1 MARYCDQLTRSERLA
16 LSLSGCETPTTWRRV
31 EPVDA
36 VHNRSARR
44 KSGLAPAVML
54 SVLAVFGVLAL
65 ELFSI
70 KLGQPGAIFFP
81 SGKSE
86 AQAFA
91 AVVAAGGLP
100 VRATRSVFGEGVV
113 WIAAAEDPSFF
124 SNVIDAGAL
133 AVINPFAFGG
143 CMLADPQ

>member
-1 MARYCDQLTRSERLA
+1 MVRYCDQLTRAERLA
-16 LSLSGCETPTTWRRV
+16 LSLSGCEMPTTRRHV
-31 EPVDA
+31 EPVNA
-36 VHNRSARR
+36 TGNRNARR
-44 KSGLAPAVML
+44 RSGLAPAAIL

-65 ELFSI
+65 ELFSV

-81 SGKSE
+81 SGQSE

-100 VRATRSVFGEGVV
+100 VRATRFVFGEGVV